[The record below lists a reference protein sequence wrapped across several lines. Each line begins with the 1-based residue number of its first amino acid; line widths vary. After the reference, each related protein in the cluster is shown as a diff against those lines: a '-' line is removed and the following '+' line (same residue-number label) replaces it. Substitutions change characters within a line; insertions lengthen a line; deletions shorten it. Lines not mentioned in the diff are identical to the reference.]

1 MRKRT
6 SKVVFILLILGCLLL
21 PMALLTA
28 CEGAELP
35 MEAPVIEIEDVAP
48 SDWFYRFVVGGLRF
62 GIIASENGESLR
74 FEPER
79 YVTQGEF
86 ITMLG
91 RLHEYGNEVIGAPDD
106 DPLGERYIEWAM
118 ESEII
123 HSYNYWDFM
132 PDAYITREQKAVI
145 VYRYINAFNLRS
157 YFRHE
162 HYILSITYSDFYEI
176 SSWARGPIK
185 SLHYLLLATARYGNH
200 FMPHD
205 FATRV
210 VALNILVRVGS
221 AVYDLVHPMR

>member
-6 SKVVFILLILGCLLL
+6 SKVVFILLIFGCLLL
-21 PMALLTA
+21 PMAVLTA

-35 MEAPVIEIEDVAP
+35 VEAPVIEIEDVEP
-48 SDWFYRFVVGGLRF
+48 SDWFYRYVVGGLRF

-91 RLHEYGNEVIGAPDD
+91 LLHEYGNEVIGTPDD
-106 DPLGERYIEWAM
+106 DPLRERYIDWAM
-118 ESEII
+118 ECEII
-123 HSYNYWDFM
+123 HSNKYWGFM

-145 VYRYINAFNLRS
+145 VYRYIGAFNLRS
-157 YFRHE
+157 NFRHVYHTVDMTFDDYCE
-162 HYILSITYSDFYEI
+162 MSY
-176 SSWARGPIK
+176 WARGPIEH
-185 SLHYLLLATARYGNH
+185 LRLLLLAHGKYNWS

-205 FATRV
+205 FTTHAEAIR
-210 VALNILVRVGS
+210 ILTRVGS